1 MNFEFFIARRIYSE
15 NRGKKR
21 FSRPAVRI
29 AMSGIAIGLAVMIV
43 SLCVVCGFKD
53 EISAKVI
60 GFGSDVQVLNVTAS
74 QEYDLPPIVASD
86 SLRKV
91 VESVDG
97 VDRVQR
103 FSLKIGMLK
112 TEEDFR
118 GMTLKG
124 VGEEYDMSFF
134 RKYLVEGEVPAFSA
148 DSASNKILISGI
160 MADEMKLKAGDKVF
174 AYFISSAGSSVR
186 ARRLEVAGV
195 YRTNLTE
202 YDRTYA
208 FTDLYTVNRL
218 NGWDED
224 MASGYEISV
233 DNFDRLEE
241 TTKSLLYKVNAVPDR
256 NGALY
261 GAFSIKELAPQI
273 FSWLNILDVNVLMI
287 LILMICVASF
297 TIISGLLIIMLE
309 RINMIGILKALGA
322 TNMSVR
328 RVFIDF
334 SVIMVGRGM
343 LWGNAVGLVLC
354 FVQKMFHV
362 VKLDSSVYYI
372 DSVPI
377 QFNWLYIVG
386 INVLTIVISSIVIFG
401 SSFLISVS
409 KPARTMNFE

>member
-1 MNFEFFIARRIYSE
+1 MKKIFMALAFCLLVAGAAVAQTLRSPNGNLTLDFRLLPDGTPVYSLQYKGKDVVKESKMGFRLRPSYVFNKDFAVTDTRFSESDTTWKPVWGENSVIRDNHKEMFIALQQKETGWLLNI
-15 NRGKKR
+15 R
-21 FSRPAVRI
+21 FRLFDD
-29 AMSGIAIGLAVMIV
+29 GL
-43 SLCVVCGFKD
+43 GFRY
-53 EISAKVI
+53 E
-60 GFGSDVQVLNVTAS
+60 FPVQK
-74 QEYDLPPIVASD
+74 E
-86 SLRKV
+86 LRN
-91 VESVDG
+91 
-97 VDRVQR
+97 
-103 FSLKIGMLK
+103 F
-112 TEEDFR
+112 
-118 GMTLKG
+118 TL
-124 VGEEYDMSFF
+124 D
-134 RKYLVEGEVPAFSA
+134 
-148 DSASNKILISGI
+148 
-160 MADEMKLKAGDKVF
+160 
-174 AYFISSAGSSVR
+174 
-186 ARRLEVAGV
+186 
-195 YRTNLTE
+195 
-202 YDRTYA
+202 
-208 FTDLYTVNRL
+208 
-218 NGWDED
+218 
-224 MASGYEISV
+224 
-233 DNFDRLEE
+233 EE
-241 TTKSLLYKVNAVPDR
+241 TTEFRLTGDHKAFWLPGDYDTNEYPTTVSLLSEVALRIDSVRQEALAAKSFTPNLAVQTPLMLKSADGLYINIHEAALVNYPAMCLNLDDKNFVLSSHLTPDR

-386 INVLTIVISSIVIFG
+386 INVLTIVISAIVIFG

>member
-1 MNFEFFIARRIYSE
+1 
-15 NRGKKR
+15 
-21 FSRPAVRI
+21 
-29 AMSGIAIGLAVMIV
+29 
-43 SLCVVCGFKD
+43 
-53 EISAKVI
+53 
-60 GFGSDVQVLNVTAS
+60 
-74 QEYDLPPIVASD
+74 
-86 SLRKV
+86 
-91 VESVDG
+91 
-97 VDRVQR
+97 
-103 FSLKIGMLK
+103 
-112 TEEDFR
+112 
-118 GMTLKG
+118 
-124 VGEEYDMSFF
+124 
-134 RKYLVEGEVPAFSA
+134 
-148 DSASNKILISGI
+148 
-160 MADEMKLKAGDKVF
+160 
-174 AYFISSAGSSVR
+174 
-186 ARRLEVAGV
+186 
-195 YRTNLTE
+195 
-202 YDRTYA
+202 
-208 FTDLYTVNRL
+208 
-218 NGWDED
+218 

-233 DNFDRLEE
+233 DNFDRMEE

-386 INVLTIVISSIVIFG
+386 INVLTIVISAIVIFG